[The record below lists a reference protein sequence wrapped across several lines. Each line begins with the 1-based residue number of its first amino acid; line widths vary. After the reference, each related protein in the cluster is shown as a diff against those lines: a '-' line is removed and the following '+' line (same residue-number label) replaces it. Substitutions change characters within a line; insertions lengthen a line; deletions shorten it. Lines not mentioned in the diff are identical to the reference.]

1 MGPRINNM
9 VFQAKGK
16 KVRKKKQRLHCNLKG
31 CCG

>member
-16 KVRKKKQRLHCNLKG
+16 KASKKNQRLHGSLKG
-31 CCG
+31 CCS